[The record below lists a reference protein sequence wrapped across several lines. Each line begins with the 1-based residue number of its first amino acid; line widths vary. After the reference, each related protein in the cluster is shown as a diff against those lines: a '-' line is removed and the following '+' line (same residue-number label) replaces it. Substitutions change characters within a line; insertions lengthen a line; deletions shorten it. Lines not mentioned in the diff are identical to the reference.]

1 MSDILQLLSTALTIL
16 GVLAFAT
23 SVIVQAIKDISGLK
37 GFPTQLVTLVVAE
50 IITTMSLLAGCAYYS
65 IYVVWYYIFGAIIT
79 GFFVFIIATGGWDKL
94 NDIWQRTKFNGKQ

>member
-23 SVIVQAIKDISGLK
+23 SVIVQTIKDIPELK
-37 GFPTQLVTLVVAE
+37 EFPTQLVTLFVAE
-50 IITTMSLLAGCAYYS
+50 IITTMSLFAGCAYYS
-65 IYVVWYYIFGAIIT
+65 IHVLWYYIFGAFIT
-79 GFFVFIIATGGWDKL
+79 GFFVFTIATGGWDKL